1 MEKQLQKKVSVI
13 MGIYNCEET
22 LPKAIESI
30 INQTYDNIELVM
42 CDDGSTDNTYNVA
55 LYYQSQNPDKIKLVK
70 HETNKFL
77 AASLNDCLK
86 VADGYYIARMDGDD
100 ISVLDRI
107 EKQVMFLETNPDI
120 HLVSTAMQMFNENG
134 NANVLTRD
142 DFPDKYSLRNGTCFN
157 HATILTYKYVYE
169 ELNGYTVSKRTQRA
183 QDYDLWFRF
192 FNKGFKG
199 ANLSEPLYLCREDMS
214 AFKRRTFKSRYY
226 NYKTMIIGYKLLD
239 YPLHW
244 YMTPVKEL
252 LKGFVPSGIAY
263 RIRQTESK
271 DRNN

>member
-1 MEKQLQKKVSVI
+1 MEKQFQKKVSVI

-22 LPKAIESI
+22 LPQAIESI
-30 INQTYDNIELVM
+30 MNQTYESIELIM

-55 LYYQSQNPDKIKLVK
+55 SKYQEQYPEKIKIIQHK
-70 HETNKFL
+70 TNLYL
-77 AASLNDCLK
+77 AASLNDCLN

-100 ISVLDRI
+100 ISVVNRI
-107 EKQVMFLETNPDI
+107 EKQVEFLEFHPDI
-120 HLVSTAMQMFNENG
+120 QLVSTAMQMFNEHG

-142 DFPDKYSLRNGTCFN
+142 AFPDKYSLRNGTCFN

-169 ELNGYTVSKRTQRA
+169 ELNGYTVAKRTQRA

-192 FNKGFKG
+192 FDKGYKG

-226 NYKTMIIGYKLLD
+226 NYKTMIFGYKLLR

-244 YMTPVKEL
+244 YLTPIKEL
-252 LKGFVPSGIAY
+252 LKGFVPSKIAY
-263 RIRQTESK
+263 KLRQK
-271 DRNN
+271 DAKQK